1 MITTPSFEEFLEYS
15 RQGNIVPIYKA
26 VTADLLTPVLAYLKI
41 ESEVPYAFLLESVE
55 GGEKIARYSFL
66 GSKPYLTLRSH
77 GDVVEIDRGG
87 ESLRRKGHLLEVIRK
102 ITERYRPV
110 KVPGI
115 PPFSGGAVG
124 YFAYD
129 TVRWVENI
137 PHKSQDDLHLDESV
151 LMFFSNILAF
161 DHVRQQILIISN
173 VIIENGKA
181 NLESRYQKA
190 VEEIDAL
197 EQMLNRPARI
207 PEFGLSSTDTIKIKS
222 NFSKPDYLQAV
233 EKGKEYIKAG
243 DIFQVV
249 LSQRF
254 TAAITCAPF
263 NIYRA
268 LRIVNPSPYMFYLK
282 VKDCAVIGSS
292 PEMLV
297 KIADGTAYYRPIAG
311 TRPRGATEDEDALL
325 AEELKADDKEK
336 AEHIMLVDLGR
347 NDLGK
352 VCEYGSVEVV
362 ELMSIEKY
370 SHVMHLV
377 SSLRGRL
384 RPRVDRFD
392 VLMACFPAGTVTGA
406 PKVRAMEIIDDL
418 EPNKRGV
425 YAGAILYVD
434 FSGNLD
440 SCIAIRTLVVKDG
453 VAYIQAG
460 GGIVADSVPER
471 EFQETINKSRA
482 LIKALELAETG
493 F

>member
-1 MITTPSFEEFLEYS
+1 MITPTFEKFVELS
-15 RQGNIVPIYKA
+15 KQGNIIPLFKA

-41 ESEVPYAFLLESVE
+41 ESDVSHAFLLESVE

-66 GSKPYLTLRSH
+66 GCNPYLTLQSK
-77 GDVVEIDRGG
+77 GDVVEIVRGG
-87 ESLRRKGHLLEVIRK
+87 ESTKRKGRLLEVMRK
-102 ITERYRPV
+102 ITERYKPV
-110 KVPGI
+110 KIPGL
-115 PPFSGGAVG
+115 PPFAGGMVG

-129 TVRWVENI
+129 TVRWIENI
-137 PHKSQDDLHLDESV
+137 PQKGEDNLELNDSV

-173 VIIENGKA
+173 SFID
-181 NLESRYQKA
+181 ESADKLDSKYQKSVA
-190 VEEIDAL
+190 EIESL
-197 EQMLNRPARI
+197 EQALNQPAR
-207 PEFGLSSTDTIKIKS
+207 PPHFGISRNEVPPIKS
-222 NFSKPDYLQAV
+222 NFSKPEYLKAV

-254 TAAITCAPF
+254 TADVTSAPF

-282 VKDCAVIGSS
+282 LKDCSVIGSS

-297 KIADGTAYYRPIAG
+297 KVVDGVAHYRPIAG
-311 TRPRGATEDEDALL
+311 TRPRGAGEDEDALL
-325 AEELKADDKEK
+325 AEELKADEKEK

-352 VCEYGSVEVV
+352 VCEFGSVEVV
-362 ELMSIEKY
+362 DLMFVEKY

-384 RPRVDRFD
+384 RKDVDRFD
-392 VLMACFPAGTVTGA
+392 TLMACFPAGTVSGA
-406 PKVRAMEIIDDL
+406 PKVRAMEIIDEL

-425 YAGAILYVD
+425 YAGAILYLD

-453 VAYIQAG
+453 KAYIQAG
-460 GGIVADSVPER
+460 GGIVADSLPEN
-471 EFQETINKSRA
+471 EFQETVNKSRA
-482 LIKALELAETG
+482 LVKAVELAERG

>member
-1 MITTPSFEEFLEYS
+1 MITPTFDEFIQLS
-15 RQGNIVPIYKA
+15 REGNIIPVSKA

-41 ESEVPYAFLLESVE
+41 ESDKSHAFLLESVE
-55 GGEKIARYSFL
+55 GGEKIARYSFI
-66 GSKPYLTLRSH
+66 GCNPYLTIH
-77 GDVVEIDRGG
+77 AKGDVVEIVRGG
-87 ESLRRKGHLLEVIRK
+87 ESIKRKGRLLDVMRK
-102 ITERYRPV
+102 VTERHKAV
-110 KVPGI
+110 KVPGL
-115 PPFSGGAVG
+115 PPFTGGSVG

-129 TVRWVENI
+129 TIRWIEKVPQTGE
-137 PHKSQDDLHLDESV
+137 DDLQLDDAV
-151 LMFFSNILAF
+151 MMFFSNILAF

-173 VIIENGKA
+173 AFLDE
-181 NLESRYQKA
+181 
-190 VEEIDAL
+190 
-197 EQMLNRPARI
+197 
-207 PEFGLSSTDTIKIKS
+207 STDNLDSKYRKAITEIEILEGMLSQPAGVPAFGNSSAETIKIKS
-222 NFSKPDYLQAV
+222 NFARTDYLKAV

-254 TAAITCAPF
+254 AASITCAPF

-282 VKDCAVIGSS
+282 LDSCHVIGSS

-297 KIADGTAYYRPIAG
+297 KIVDGTAYYRPIAG
-311 TRPRGATEDEDALL
+311 TRPRGSGDDEDALL
-325 AEELKADDKEK
+325 AEELKADEKEK

-352 VCEYGSVEVV
+352 VCQYGTVEVAD
-362 ELMSIEKY
+362 LMFIERY

-384 RPRVDRFD
+384 RPDVDRFEA
-392 VLMACFPAGTVTGA
+392 LMACFPAGTVTGA
-406 PKVRAMEIIDDL
+406 PKVRAMEIIDEL

-425 YAGAILYVD
+425 YAGAILYLD

-440 SCIAIRTLVVKDG
+440 CCIAIRTLVVKDDK
-453 VAYIQAG
+453 AYIQAG

-482 LIKALELAETG
+482 LIKAVELAETG

>member
-1 MITTPSFEEFLEYS
+1 M
-15 RQGNIVPIYKA
+15 
-26 VTADLLTPVLAYLKI
+26 LAYLKI
-41 ESEVPYAFLLESVE
+41 ESDVPYAFLLESVE

-66 GSKPYLTLRSH
+66 GCNPYLTIRAK
-77 GDVVEIDRGG
+77 GDVVEIIRGA
-87 ESLRRKGHLLEVIRK
+87 EPIKRKGRLLEVMRK
-102 ITERYRPV
+102 ITERYKSV
-110 KVPGI
+110 KVPGL
-115 PPFSGGAVG
+115 PPFAGGAVG

-129 TVRWVENI
+129 TVRWVEDI
-137 PHKSQDDLHLDESV
+137 PQEGEDDLQLDDSV
-151 LMFFSNILAF
+151 MMFFSSLLAF

-173 VIIENGKA
+173 CILDEQATHLDSK
-181 NLESRYQKA
+181 YQKA
-190 VEEIDAL
+190 LAEIQSLEE
-197 EQMLNRPARI
+197 MLNRPARI
-207 PEFGLSSTDTIKIKS
+207 PQFGVSSADTIKIKS
-222 NFSKPDYLQAV
+222 NFSKSDYLKAV
-233 EKGKEYIKAG
+233 EKGKEYIKSG

-254 TAAITCAPF
+254 SASVTSAPF

-282 VKDCAVIGSS
+282 LKDFSVIGSS

-297 KIADGTAYYRPIAG
+297 KIVDGIAYYRPIAG
-311 TRPRGATEDEDALL
+311 TRPRGTGDDEDALL

-352 VCEYGSVEVV
+352 VCEFGSVEVV
-362 ELMSIEKY
+362 DLMLVEKY

-377 SSLRGRL
+377 SGLRGRL
-384 RPRVDRFD
+384 RQEVDRFD
-392 VLMACFPAGTVTGA
+392 ALMACFPAGTVTGA
-406 PKVRAMEIIDDL
+406 PKVRAMEIIDEL

-425 YAGAILYVD
+425 YAGAILYLD
-434 FSGNLD
+434 FSGTLD

-453 VAYIQAG
+453 TAFIQAG
-460 GGIVADSVPER
+460 GGIVADSIPEK

-482 LIKALELAETG
+482 LVKAVELAETG

>member
-1 MITTPSFEEFLEYS
+1 MITPSFEDFVELS
-15 RQGNIVPIYKA
+15 KRGNIIPVFKA

-41 ESEVPYAFLLESVE
+41 ESDVPYAFLLESVE

-66 GSKPYLTLRSH
+66 GCNPYLIIRAK
-77 GDVVEIDRGG
+77 GDVVEIIRGA
-87 ESLRRKGHLLEVIRK
+87 EPIKRKGRLLEVMRK
-102 ITERYRPV
+102 ITERYKSV
-110 KVPGI
+110 KVPGL
-115 PPFSGGAVG
+115 PPFAGGAVG

-129 TVRWVENI
+129 TVRWVEDI
-137 PHKSQDDLHLDESV
+137 PQEGEDDLQLDDSV
-151 LMFFSNILAF
+151 MMFFSSLLAF

-173 VIIENGKA
+173 CILDEQATHLDSK
-181 NLESRYQKA
+181 YQKA
-190 VEEIDAL
+190 LAEIQSLEE
-197 EQMLNRPARI
+197 MLNRPARI
-207 PEFGLSSTDTIKIKS
+207 PQFGVSSADTIKIKS
-222 NFSKPDYLQAV
+222 NFSKSDYLKAV
-233 EKGKEYIKAG
+233 EKGKEYIKSG

-254 TAAITCAPF
+254 SASVTSAPF

-282 VKDCAVIGSS
+282 LKDFSVIGSS

-297 KIADGTAYYRPIAG
+297 KIVDGIAYYRPIAG
-311 TRPRGATEDEDALL
+311 TRPRGTGDDEDALL

-352 VCEYGSVEVV
+352 VCEFGSVEVV
-362 ELMSIEKY
+362 DLMLVEKY

-377 SSLRGRL
+377 SGLRGRL
-384 RPRVDRFD
+384 RQEVDRFD
-392 VLMACFPAGTVTGA
+392 ALMACFPAGTVTGA
-406 PKVRAMEIIDDL
+406 PKVRAMEIIDEL

-425 YAGAILYVD
+425 YAGAILYLD
-434 FSGNLD
+434 FSGTLD

-453 VAYIQAG
+453 TAFIQAG
-460 GGIVADSVPER
+460 GGIVADSIPEK

-482 LIKALELAETG
+482 LVKAVELAETG